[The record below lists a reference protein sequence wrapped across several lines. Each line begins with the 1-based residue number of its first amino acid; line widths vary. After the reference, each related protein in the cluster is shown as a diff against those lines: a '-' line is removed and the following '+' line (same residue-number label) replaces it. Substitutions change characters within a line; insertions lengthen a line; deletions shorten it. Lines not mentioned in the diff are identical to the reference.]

1 MVRNIAA
8 EWFRS
13 ASFKKW
19 EAGIR
24 ELAGEA
30 IAACLHPGTTD
41 LDIVGDFAL
50 SYPLHVIMTLFG
62 LPAEDE
68 PRMMALTQEFFGT
81 TDPEAQRADVT
92 PLSPEA
98 AAQQWSAAIRDFY
111 AFFDVLVEDRRSP
124 PRDHLA
130 SIIANAR
137 RPDGELFPKE
147 VAYGWF

>member
-19 EAGIR
+19 EDRIR
-24 ELAGEA
+24 ELAREA
-30 IAACLHPGTTD
+30 IAACLHPGTND

-68 PRMMALTQEFFGT
+68 PRMMAPPQEFFAT
-81 TDPEAQRADVT
+81 TDPEPHPPD
-92 PLSPEA
+92 
-98 AAQQWSAAIRDFY
+98 
-111 AFFDVLVEDRRSP
+111 SP
-124 PRDHLA
+124 PLTPPPPPPP
-130 SIIANAR
+130 
-137 RPDGELFPKE
+137 RPAPPRHSSP
-147 VAYGWF
+147 

>member
-19 EAGIR
+19 EDRIR
-24 ELAGEA
+24 ELAREA
-30 IAACLHPGTTD
+30 IAACLHPGTND

-111 AFFDVLVEDRRSP
+111 AFFDVLVEDRRSE
-124 PRDHLA
+124 PRSAPA
-130 SIIANAR
+130 SIIPQAR
-137 RPDGELFPKE
+137 PPPRPP
-147 VAYGWF
+147 VPQHAAP